1 MSLHEVQ
8 VPFYGNPITLS
19 DPTIAQHIILPPDMT
34 LVNLTCLFPDGRCE
48 VHQGA
53 AKVSQRYTSFNY
65 EVTIQM
71 KWLLQF
77 EFTKDLFLLED
88 SNKVLRSESF
98 EPNEWDNF
106 EQIHLCDF
114 EDGTEMFI
122 QKSKDDPSN
131 AFSHWTLDISAS
143 LSC

>member
-1 MSLHEVQ
+1 MSLHELQ
-8 VPFYGNPITLS
+8 VPFHGNPITLS
-19 DPTIAQHIILPPDMT
+19 DPSITQHIILPPDMT

-53 AKVSQRYTSFNY
+53 AKVSQCYTSSMY
-65 EVTIQM
+65 DAAIQM

-77 EFTKDLFLLED
+77 EFVNDVFLNEE
-88 SNKVLRSESF
+88 LRSESF

-114 EDGTEMFI
+114 KDGKEIFI

-131 AFSHWTLDISAS
+131 AFADWTLDVSAS
-143 LSC
+143 LMC

>member
-1 MSLHEVQ
+1 MSLHELQ
-8 VPFYGNPITLS
+8 VPFYGNPITIS
-19 DPTIAQHIILPPDMT
+19 DPSIAQHIILPPDMT

-48 VHQGA
+48 VHHGA
-53 AKVSQRYTSFNY
+53 AKISQRYTSFMY
-65 EVTIQM
+65 DAEIHI

-88 SNKVLRSESF
+88 SNKVLRSDSF
-98 EPNEWDNF
+98 HPNEWINF

-114 EDGTEMFI
+114 NDGTEVFI

-131 AFSHWTLDISAS
+131 AFAHWTLDVSAS
-143 LSC
+143 LMC

>member
-19 DPTIAQHIILPPDMT
+19 PNIAQHILLPPDMT

-48 VHQGA
+48 VHHGA
-53 AKVSQRYTSFNY
+53 AKVSQRVTSFNY
-65 EVTIQM
+65 EASIHI

-98 EPNEWDNF
+98 EPNEWDSF

-114 EDGTEMFI
+114 EDGTEIFI

-131 AFSHWTLDISAS
+131 AFAHWTLDVSAS
-143 LSC
+143 LMC

>member
-19 DPTIAQHIILPPDMT
+19 PNIAQHILLPPDMT
-34 LVNLTCLFPDGRCE
+34 LVNLTCLFPNGRCE

-53 AKVSQRYTSFNY
+53 AKISQRYTSFMY
-65 EVTIQM
+65 DAAIHI

-88 SNKVLRSESF
+88 SNKVLRSDSF
-98 EPNEWDNF
+98 HPNEWINF

-114 EDGTEMFI
+114 EDGTEIFI

-131 AFSHWTLDISAS
+131 AFAHWTLDVSAS
-143 LSC
+143 LMC

>member
-19 DPTIAQHIILPPDMT
+19 PSIAQHIILPPDMT

-48 VHQGA
+48 VHHGA

-65 EVTIQM
+65 EAAIHI

-98 EPNEWDNF
+98 EPNEWDSF

-114 EDGTEMFI
+114 NDGTEVFI

-131 AFSHWTLDISAS
+131 AFAHWTLDVSAS
-143 LSC
+143 LMC